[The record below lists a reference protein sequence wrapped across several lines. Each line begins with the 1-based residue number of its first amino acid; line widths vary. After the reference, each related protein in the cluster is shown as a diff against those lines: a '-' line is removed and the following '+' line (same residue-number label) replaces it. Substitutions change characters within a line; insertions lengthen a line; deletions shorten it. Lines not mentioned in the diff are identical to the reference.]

1 MHQVE
6 EIKSTCI
13 TEIVHLEI
21 VDFLLNFFFKILSAG
36 ITVDP

>member
-13 TEIVHLEI
+13 TEIVRLEI
-21 VDFLLNFFFKILSAG
+21 VGFLLTFFFKILSAG